1 MIHLPILARF
11 CIVVISKAYSSN
23 TCLLNYRAICWC
35 SFSNIIWWPWH
46 IQSWLRYYAVHQQ
59 QCSRSP
65 KAKKP
70 WIWQIIYHWPWFVQD
85 KSWLGKEWKQE
96 LSRSFRQCLL
106 LHWLCDYFAYA
117 GSPIVWAFQDA
128 DFALSSE
135 EAEHIVLS
143 RGLHIMIHFINLFWW
158 SWQESKEFL
167 PIYNSHGLCQVF
179 ENNAACIESAKE
191 PSYHLGLSTPWQFN
205 CFTFIV
211 SSPQAHSWCQTY
223 QQHKWMN
230 CRYIHQATL
239 CSALRYLRENLIGV
253 WIKGIS
259 RECAKFRHSVYQ
271 PSPIT

>member
-1 MIHLPILARF
+1 MTNNLSLTLICPGQELIGQRMETRTVQKFQTVFIVALTMWLLCLCRQSYSMGFPRCRF
-11 CIVVISKAYSSN
+11 C
-23 TCLLNYRAICWC
+23 
-35 SFSNIIWWPWH
+35 
-46 IQSWLRYYAVHQQ
+46 
-59 QCSRSP
+59 
-65 KAKKP
+65 
-70 WIWQIIYHWPWFVQD
+70 
-85 KSWLGKEWKQE
+85 
-96 LSRSFRQCLL
+96 
-106 LHWLCDYFAYA
+106 
-117 GSPIVWAFQDA
+117 PIFW
-128 DFALSSE
+128 
-135 EAEHIVLS
+135 
-143 RGLHIMIHFINLFWW
+143 RGRKGLHIMIHFINLFWW

-211 SSPQAHSWCQTY
+211 SSPQAHSWYQTY

-253 WIKGIS
+253 WIKEIS